1 MLLEN
6 PFQAGENVDLFVF
19 IFSSPR
25 LKLNVIVKY
34 DIVLYGMAGYCLGVS
49 KRWLKFSPGSGTL
62 DKSLDFECVLGELQ
76 TLKALCI

>member
-6 PFQAGENVDLFVF
+6 PLQAGEDVDLIVF

-25 LKLNVIVKY
+25 LKLNVIVEY

-49 KRWLKFSPGSGTL
+49 KR
-62 DKSLDFECVLGELQ
+62 
-76 TLKALCI
+76 

>member
-6 PFQAGENVDLFVF
+6 PLQAGENVDLFVF

-49 KRWLKFSPGSGTL
+49 KCWAQVFARQWDTGKVP
-62 DKSLDFECVLGELQ
+62 
-76 TLKALCI
+76 